1 MMSWE
6 DCPEASGPQTEGAV
20 NGVQYGD
27 PGQIS
32 IGRPPLQL
40 TPEQRD
46 RERAAA
52 AVLYE
57 RRQRVERAAMAAGMS
72 ALESAAAADRL
83 QAEAASIADRAALR

>member
-1 MMSWE
+1 MQDWYE
-6 DCPEASGPQTEGAV
+6 CPEASGPQTEGAI
-20 NGVQYGD
+20 NNISYGD
-27 PGQIS
+27 PGYPS

-46 RERAAA
+46 RERNAA

-57 RRQRVERAAMAAGMS
+57 RRQRVERAALAAGLS

-83 QAEAASIADRAALR
+83 QAEAASIADKAARS